1 MQPGLKPE
9 KSVDGSTSKLSASF
23 VSDYVGPAPPPTS
36 SPHRYVFLL
45 YEQPEDFDATKH
57 APTDGTKMA
66 RSARMRYD
74 LGAFEKTAKLGPVIA
89 ANYFV
94 SN

>member
-1 MQPGLKPE
+1 MGN
-9 KSVDGSTSKLSASF
+9 F
-23 VSDYVGPAPPPTS
+23 
-36 SPHRYVFLL
+36 
-45 YEQPEDFDATKH
+45 
-57 APTDGTKMA
+57 
-66 RSARMRYD
+66 ARMRYD